1 MITKTRNSGYLLH
14 FILWLAYVSFCY
26 LVHRIQEYYI
36 PFYAFASKYLVS
48 ISVFYIT
55 SISVLRFRRKSAP
68 LILIVLVTF
77 LFDLCL
83 RTLISNTIYPWS
95 LNQKPHFKGF
105 LQYFSGSLWW
115 WFQYSIFGLA
125 YAISRILVEKEKN
138 LRISEKKNFD
148 LLIEKQSQEQANLI
162 LEQAN
167 HRLEQE
173 KLILHQQKI
182 QTECAFLR
190 SQINPHF
197 LLNTLNFFYA
207 RSMAAKDED
216 LTNGIMTLAN
226 IMRYSLQTNAKEGDD
241 MVLIR
246 DEMRHLD
253 NVIAINEM
261 RFSKKVIV
269 AYDLKGDTDGLV
281 MPPLILLTLV
291 ENCVKHGELF
301 DPQHPLKISLEMD
314 EEEDRLIF
322 STFNKTK
329 TGPKEE
335 GHAIGIANTQ
345 QRLHSAYGEDY
356 SLTLTPEGDCF
367 RAILIIHNFFQHN
380 ENYRARQHQQEPWP
394 DAYYELEDED
404 EEEEEEEQGETPNE

>member
-1 MITKTRNSGYLLH
+1 MQQSPTLINANITLTICLLIIFYVVPCVLLVISFHCCHTRC
-14 FILWLAYVSFCY
+14 A
-26 LVHRIQEYYI
+26 R
-36 PFYAFASKYLVS
+36 K
-48 ISVFYIT
+48 
-55 SISVLRFRRKSAP
+55 RKS
-68 LILIVLVTF
+68 LYIL
-77 LFDLCL
+77 
-83 RTLISNTIYPWS
+83 
-95 LNQKPHFKGF
+95 Q
-105 LQYFSGSLWW
+105 LQ
-115 WFQYSIFGLA
+115 QT
-125 YAISRILVEKEKN
+125 N
-138 LRISEKKNFD
+138 L
-148 LLIEKQSQEQANLI
+148 
-162 LEQAN
+162 
-167 HRLEQE
+167 RLEQE

-182 QTECAFLR
+182 QTEYAFLR

-394 DAYYELEDED
+394 DAYYELDDED